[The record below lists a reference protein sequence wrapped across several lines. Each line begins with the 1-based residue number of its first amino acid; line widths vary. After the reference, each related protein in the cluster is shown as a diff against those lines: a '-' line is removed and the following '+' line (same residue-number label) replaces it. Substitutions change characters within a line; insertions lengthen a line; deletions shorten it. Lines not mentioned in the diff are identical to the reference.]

1 MRNSKLC
8 DILLILCATILS
20 SRVAKAANK
29 KVDFKVHCDNT
40 TMMVKLKTSGDIK
53 NIYLENLQHY
63 PEPDCHPK
71 KLKGHSTFKLPLDEM
86 YWCGG
91 MAILNTING
100 KRTFIYHIIVEKQDN
115 STEKL
120 SAQCVVPG
128 QKLKIHKR
136 AVLPAGFQEQEFENL
151 DIESVENKAPEPVL
165 NVGVRQGDRRINGE
179 LNVNPGSQLTM
190 EINLDPVSA
199 PIYGLLV
206 SYMQVSDTK
215 NLEET
220 IVYNGCSVD
229 PFLFENFNTLDGDA
243 LNAKFRA
250 FKFPDSNYVQFKG
263 TVNVCLDKCRGVE
276 CSNNQIGY
284 GRKRREIRKMMNDPN
299 KVFEITLST
308 FIKIDQ
314 N

>member
-1 MRNSKLC
+1 MRCKLC
-8 DILLILCATILS
+8 DIILVVCTFLLSICCGKTID
-20 SRVAKAANK
+20 KA
-29 KVDFKVHCDNT
+29 DLKVHCDNE
-40 TMMVKLKTSGDIK
+40 TMLVLLKTNGDVR
-53 NIYLENLQHY
+53 NVYLENLQHY
-63 PEPDCHPK
+63 PDPDCQPK
-71 KLKGHSTFKLPLDEM
+71 RLKHHSTFKMSLDDL
-86 YWCGG
+86 YRCGG
-91 MAILNTING
+91 MSVLNKVNG
-100 KRTFIYHIIVEKQDN
+100 KRTFIHHIIVERQDN
-115 STEKL
+115 STERL
-120 SAQCVVPG
+120 SAQCVIPG
-128 QKLKIHKR
+128 HSNEKIKIQKR

-165 NVGVRQGDRRINGE
+165 NVGVRQGDKRINGE

-229 PFLFENFNTLDGDA
+229 PFLFENFNTIDGDN
-243 LNAKFRA
+243 LVAKFRA
-250 FKFPDSNYVQFKG
+250 FKFPDSSYVQFKG

-276 CSNNQIGY
+276 CSSGQIGY
-284 GRKRREIRKMMNDPN
+284 GRKRREIKKTFNDPN

-308 FIKIDQ
+308 FIKVH
-314 N
+314 